1 MSSSQSPAASQGEQ
15 RLSASA
21 SAILGLLASRA
32 RSGYEIA
39 REMDQTLRFIWPRAT
54 SKLYEAPK
62 LLVERGLARARQEHV
77 GRRPRT
83 VYSSTPKG
91 RRAVGAWLR
100 SPPAHIE
107 LEAEP
112 IVRVWF
118 SHLGSKHDLEAAIE
132 AVRAQAQAALQH
144 GVEIGYARLAE
155 MPPERGHVAALVYR
169 FIWDYNTMLI
179 RWATWAYEEIDGWTD
194 TAPSPEK
201 FERAAEVLRE
211 CLARSEAGVV
221 NE

>member
-1 MSSSQSPAASQGEQ
+1 MSSTPSPAASRHGAQ

-32 RSGYEIA
+32 RSGYELA

-62 LLVERGLARARQEHV
+62 LLVDRGLARARVEHV

-91 RRAVGAWLR
+91 RRAVEAWLR
-100 SPPAHIE
+100 SAPAHIE

-118 SHLGSKHDLEAAIE
+118 GHLGSKD
-132 AVRAQAQAALQH
+132 
-144 GVEIGYARLAE
+144 
-155 MPPERGHVAALVYR
+155 
-169 FIWDYNTMLI
+169 
-179 RWATWAYEEIDGWTD
+179 
-194 TAPSPEK
+194 
-201 FERAAEVLRE
+201 
-211 CLARSEAGVV
+211 
-221 NE
+221 